1 MTLPM
6 TNKLATFVIEEKTI
20 SDQLI
25 ITARNTMT
33 GEFFSVIPESG
44 ARIQELWLSNG
55 KENFSVLKKIE
66 DTNSH
71 VPDDIYTNAKL
82 SPFAGRIKNGR
93 YVHNNVSYDVPI
105 TFPEEGTACHGFVFD
120 KKFEV
125 VKTETAADHALCSLK
140 YDYNEEVAGYPF
152 KYTLELSYIL
162 TSTDGLICETKVINR
177 SSSIMPLSD
186 GWHHYFELG
195 GEVDKLKL
203 KLEVSDMIEVD
214 AKNIPTGKRTRYR
227 DYESP
232 VAIGSRQFNT
242 CFAMDGNG
250 GKAAT
255 QLISEDR
262 GITLSVWQETGK
274 NKFNYLVVYTP
285 PDRKSIA
292 IEPMTSNVDSFN
304 NGEGLIL
311 LPPDGEFSANCGIQ
325 IGK

>member
-1 MTLPM
+1 MS
-6 TNKLATFVIEEKTI
+6 NKSPNFVIEKG
-20 SDQLI
+20 SASGMSI
-25 ITARNTMT
+25 ITVRNNLT

-44 ARIQELWLSNG
+44 ARLKELWLGSG
-55 KENFSVLKKIE
+55 QKTFSVLKKIK
-66 DTNSH
+66 DIHSQ

-93 YVHNNVSYDVPI
+93 YVHNNVSYNVPL
-105 TFPEEGTACHGFVFD
+105 TFPEERNACHGFVFN

-125 VKTETAADHALCSLK
+125 MKTEITNDHALCSLK
-140 YDYNEEVAGYPF
+140 CDYDEEIAGYPF
-152 KYTLELSYIL
+152 RYTLELSYIL
-162 TSTDGLICETKVINR
+162 TSTDGLICKTKVVNR

-195 GEVDKLKL
+195 DEVDALKL
-203 KLEVSDMIEVD
+203 KLAVSDIIEVD
-214 AKNIPTGKRTRYR
+214 AKNIPTGKRTPFR
-227 DYESP
+227 DYVFP

-242 CFAMDGNG
+242 CFAVDGNG

-285 PDRKSIA
+285 PDRKSVA

-304 NGEGLIL
+304 NGEGLIP
-311 LPPDGEFSANCGIQ
+311 LPPNGEFSANCGIQ

>member
-1 MTLPM
+1 MNSKSP
-6 TNKLATFVIEEKTI
+6 NFVIEKV
-20 SDQLI
+20 SDSGMSI
-25 ITARNTMT
+25 ITARNNLT
-33 GEFFSVIPESG
+33 GEFCSIIPESG
-44 ARIQELWLSNG
+44 ARIKELWLGSG
-55 KENFSVLKKIE
+55 QKKYSVLRTIKNIH
-66 DTNSH
+66 SQ

-93 YVHNNVSYDVPI
+93 YVHNNVSYNVPL
-105 TFPEEGTACHGFVFD
+105 TFPEEGNACHGFVFN

-125 VKTETAADHALCSLK
+125 IKTEISDERALCSLK
-140 YDYNEEVAGYPF
+140 YDYNEELAGYPF

-162 TSTDGLICETKVINR
+162 TSTDGLLCTTKVVNR
-177 SSSIMPLSD
+177 STSIMPLSD

-195 GEVDKLKL
+195 DEVDSLKL
-203 KLEVSDMIEVD
+203 RLELSDIIEVD
-214 AKNIPTGKRTRYR
+214 AKNIPTGKRTPFR
-227 DYESP
+227 DYVSP
-232 VAIGSRQFNT
+232 AVIGSRQFNT
-242 CFAMDGNG
+242 CFAVDGNR

-262 GITLSVWQETGK
+262 GITLRIWQETGK
-274 NKFNYLVVYTP
+274 NKFNYLVIYTP

-311 LPPDGEFSANCGIQ
+311 LPPNGEFSANCGIQ